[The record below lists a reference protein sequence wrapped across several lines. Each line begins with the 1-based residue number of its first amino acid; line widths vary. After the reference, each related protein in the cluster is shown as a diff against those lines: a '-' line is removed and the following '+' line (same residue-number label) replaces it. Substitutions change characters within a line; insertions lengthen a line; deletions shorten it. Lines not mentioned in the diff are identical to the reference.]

1 VTPTGLVTRGQQAA
15 VAAVRAMIGGQPP
28 HALLLAGPPSV
39 GKTTLALDLAA
50 GLLCLDPDPAV
61 RPCRTCRACRQIAGG
76 NHPDLHRL
84 APGGPGGQVGIGQV
98 RSLATE
104 LALLPVEG
112 PRRIA
117 IIESAHRLNE
127 DAQNALLKTLEE
139 PPPGTTIILC
149 VDEEDRLLPTVRSR
163 CARLRLGPVA
173 IRDIELILDERGL
186 ADPPTGARLAR
197 LASGRPGLAVAL
209 ASAPDAVTTRSELA
223 RQLVDLLRAR
233 PAVRLAAVRDLLV
246 RAAELARL
254 IDASGAVAG
263 LAPPTDEVVPEERR
277 PDSEVRAPAAERRR
291 ALAVLLDVWRD
302 LGRDLALVSL
312 GDVRRLHDPGLLEE
326 LEAASI
332 GLSERA
338 IAAFLRRLDRAGEQL
353 DANVSPELLADSLIL
368 AWPRAEAAA

>member
-1 VTPTGLVTRGQQAA
+1 
-15 VAAVRAMIGGQPP
+15 
-28 HALLLAGPPSV
+28 
-39 GKTTLALDLAA
+39 
-50 GLLCLDPDPAV
+50 
-61 RPCRTCRACRQIAGG
+61 
-76 NHPDLHRL
+76 
-84 APGGPGGQVGIGQV
+84 
-98 RSLATE
+98 
-104 LALLPVEG
+104 
-112 PRRIA
+112 
-117 IIESAHRLNE
+117 
-127 DAQNALLKTLEE
+127 
-139 PPPGTTIILC
+139 
-149 VDEEDRLLPTVRSR
+149 
-163 CARLRLGPVA
+163 
-173 IRDIELILDERGL
+173 
-186 ADPPTGARLAR
+186 
-197 LASGRPGLAVAL
+197 
-209 ASAPDAVTTRSELA
+209 
-223 RQLVDLLRAR
+223 
-233 PAVRLAAVRDLLV
+233 VRLAAVRDLLA